1 MGPFTGVVTASRARS
16 TSRRRHAL
24 SSGGLSDGSPV
35 GYGIPL
41 VGTIRG
47 APTRRAIEV
56 RLHRSAVGMPARSSS
71 FASVAPQRVPVPHV
85 EVSTAALTSEWCR
98 SAAHSMPKRR
108 ALPTDVPLPA
118 VTR

>member
-1 MGPFTGVVTASRARS
+1 
-16 TSRRRHAL
+16 
-24 SSGGLSDGSPV
+24 
-35 GYGIPL
+35 

-47 APTRRAIEV
+47 APTRRAMEV

-71 FASVAPQRVPVPHV
+71 FASVAPQRVPVPQV
-85 EVSTAALTSEWCR
+85 EVRTAALTSEWCR